1 MDDAEEPPSGEQPPP
16 TGGTP
21 NVSLADAAIA
31 AAIGRAAAQGRGP
44 DRAPTLEQ
52 LLAAF
57 GEGEATTDAR
67 ARVGAALSL
76 AGVAVEPELRTAAPG
91 QRLTLSTPGMTP
103 ANSRSR
109 VFTAIYAL
117 GALAL
122 ILGTAYGV
130 RQAIGS
136 DDDRVPVLTKTTLT
150 ISSVPT
156 TTTATTTTPT
166 TGTATAT
173 TVGTTTA
180 TTTATE
186 TTETTTA
193 AERAAKKRAEEKR
206 RRERAAAKK
215 NVVVRV
221 EAPTG
226 GTFLCVDDGEGN
238 SLFNATLE
246 GKRTFKAKR
255 VLLNIGLATTR
266 VTVNGKAIP
275 LSGSP
280 TGLDVTP
287 KAVKPLPLGSRP
299 CA

>member
-1 MDDAEEPPSGEQPPP
+1 MDDAEEPPSGEQQPPS
-16 TGGTP
+16 GGTP

-67 ARVGAALSL
+67 ARVEAALSL
-76 AGVAVEPELRTAAPG
+76 AGVAVEPDLRTAAPG
-91 QRLTLSTPGMTP
+91 QRLTLATPGMTP
-103 ANSRSR
+103 ASNRSP
-109 VFTAIYAL
+109 VLTALYAA

-122 ILGTAYGV
+122 ILGTAFAV
-130 RQAIGS
+130 SRLV
-136 DDDRVPVLTKTTLT
+136 DDGGDRVTALTETTLT
-150 ISSVPT
+150 IGTLATTTTTVPT
-156 TTTATTTTPT
+156 TATGTTATTTT
-166 TGTATAT
+166 TATS
-173 TVGTTTA
+173 
-180 TTTATE
+180 
-186 TTETTTA
+186 TTETPTA
-193 AERAAKKRAEEKR
+193 EERAAKKRAEE
-206 RRERAAAKK
+206 RAARKRAEAKK
-215 NVVVRV
+215 TVTVRV
-221 EAPTG
+221 QAPTG

-238 SLFNATLE
+238 SLFNGTLA
-246 GKRTFKAKR
+246 GKETFKAKR

-266 VTVNGKAIP
+266 VTVNGKAVS

-287 KAVKPLPLGSRP
+287 KGVKPLALGSRP